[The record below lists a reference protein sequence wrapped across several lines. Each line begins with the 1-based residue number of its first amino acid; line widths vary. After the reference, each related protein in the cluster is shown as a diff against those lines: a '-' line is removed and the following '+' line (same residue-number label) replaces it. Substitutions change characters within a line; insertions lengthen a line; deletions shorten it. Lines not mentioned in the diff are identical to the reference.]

1 MNQSNILLT
10 GLLFVTINFL
20 FLTCG
25 TASAG
30 QQQSVPGK
38 NDTIVSQDSVPYQ
51 LLTKLECKAKLFTT
65 DKLRNVY
72 VVSTANELQKYSEA
86 GVLLFEYNNNRFGN
100 IGLVDATNPFSILV
114 FYPDYMQVFILNRTL
129 NVTGQMSLFDLDI
142 QEVKALGMSN
152 DNNIWIYEDM
162 NFRLKKLSRDGRVV
176 QESEDLRVLL
186 QEVWQP
192 NFLLERENY
201 VYLNDPDAG
210 IAVFDL
216 FGDYDRTIPVQ
227 DLATFQLLEGQLI
240 YQEDSEL
247 VALNPATLLKKK
259 MALPEVFRE
268 REDVHVRVQKD
279 RLYVLDGGI
288 LYLYSF

>member
-1 MNQSNILLT
+1 MNQRDIFISVF
-10 GLLFVTINFL
+10 LFVTINLL

-25 TASAG
+25 TASAV
-30 QQQSVPGK
+30 QQPSVPK
-38 NDTIVSQDSVPYQ
+38 DKPVVLQDSVPYQ
-51 LLTKLECKAKLFTT
+51 LLTKLDCEARLFTT

-72 VVSTANELQKYSEA
+72 VVNTANELLKYDEA
-86 GVLLFEYNNNRFGN
+86 GALLFEYNNNRFGN

-114 FYPDYMQVFILNRTL
+114 FYPDYMQVIILNRTL

-162 NFRLKKLSRDGRVV
+162 NFRLKKLSRDGRVI

-186 QEVWQP
+186 QEALQP

-201 VYLNDPDAG
+201 VYLNDPDIG

-216 FGDYDRTIPVQ
+216 FGDYDRIIPIQ
-227 DLATFQLLEGQLI
+227 QLRIFQVLDGQMI
-240 YQEDSEL
+240 YQEGSEL
-247 VALNPATLLKKK
+247 VALNPLTLLKKK
-259 MALPEVFRE
+259 IVLPETFQE
-268 REDVHVRVQKD
+268 RKGIHVRVQKD
-279 RLYVLDGGI
+279 RMYVLDDGI
-288 LYLYSF
+288 LYFYTF